1 MCINSCKNQHMYTYD
16 LHILSFYDIEIHI
29 YIHIIYITDVVLEE
43 IKEALGS
50 LSDEDIDNYYR
61 LEFKSLSNNQELI
74 SYNQLLNWNDI
85 KMSLD
90 NNVITLE
97 QFELMWNALP
107 KRPMNNENNNEKITQ
122 IDGISLDAFMNF
134 NTALEQYDSD
144 LSSSALY

>member
-1 MCINSCKNQHMYTYD
+1 MYN
-16 LHILSFYDIEIHI
+16 HIFHYSFTHASRILYI
-29 YIHIIYITDVVLEE
+29 YIINTDVVLEE

-61 LEFKSLSNNQELI
+61 LEFKSISNNQDLI

-107 KRPMNNENNNEKITQ
+107 KRPMNNENNNEKIIQ
-122 IDGISLDAFMNF
+122 IDGITLDAFMNF

-144 LSSSALY
+144 LSTSALE